1 MLKIRSAV
9 LCLFSALLAPSGA
22 MAHDGE
28 VTPFPKSIQRGETV
42 RNLSLGSN
50 EFVVWRVDLPVGATN
65 LVIKTWGGTGDCD
78 IVHRAG
84 AHPTDDLFDH
94 ESAGGDN
101 NERVAVAMPTV
112 GANYIGLRTYEPVS
126 GMAMTV
132 TYNVVRRVDHLPRF
146 SPSSAVFAGV
156 GKVAVYKPVQVT
168 GVLRYTTDGSD
179 PIATSPRVERAIEIT
194 SATDLRAR
202 FFPKKGAPGPVARA
216 FYDAKAEG
224 TTATLA
230 SGIPARHL
238 AGRTGTMAIFKF
250 TTSGDRDLVFQTA
263 DGTGDSRILV
273 KHGTPPTTRSFDYA
287 ANAHGNNAT
296 LRVKHAA
303 AGDWF
308 VGVRGVSDYR
318 HCTLSVSQRSEGAD
332 LIVWPDALQPE
343 ISLETFNETDCE
355 VQEGMI
361 TAGTHRLLRFSTE
374 TRNIGLSNIVLPA
387 PEGNPA
393 FEYAD
398 CHGHYHFK
406 GFARYRLLNGA
417 GDVVATGRKVSFCL
431 LDGYQW
437 DPGAADGQFSCDM
450 QGITA
455 GWSDVYDAGL
465 PGQWVEIDGVPAGD
479 YFLEVTMNPDLVIL
493 ESDVTNNT
501 STVPVTI
508 PAP

>member
-1 MLKIRSAV
+1 MPPAYVSIRQ
-9 LCLFSALLAPSGA
+9 
-22 MAHDGE
+22 H
-28 VTPFPKSIQRGETV
+28 
-42 RNLSLGSN
+42 
-50 EFVVWRVDLPVGATN
+50 
-65 LVIKTWGGTGDCD
+65 
-78 IVHRAG
+78 
-84 AHPTDDLFDH
+84 
-94 ESAGGDN
+94 
-101 NERVAVAMPTV
+101 
-112 GANYIGLRTYEPVS
+112 
-126 GMAMTV
+126 
-132 TYNVVRRVDHLPRF
+132 
-146 SPSSAVFAGV
+146 
-156 GKVAVYKPVQVT
+156 
-168 GVLRYTTDGSD
+168 
-179 PIATSPRVERAIEIT
+179 T
-194 SATDLRAR
+194 SAYVSIRQLL
-202 FFPKKGAPGPVARA
+202 P
-216 FYDAKAEG
+216 
-224 TTATLA
+224 
-230 SGIPARHL
+230 
-238 AGRTGTMAIFKF
+238 
-250 TTSGDRDLVFQTA
+250 
-263 DGTGDSRILV
+263 
-273 KHGTPPTTRSFDYA
+273 
-287 ANAHGNNAT
+287 
-296 LRVKHAA
+296 KHAA